1 MKKMNNT
8 ETIQGRIFNHTLSIK
23 QVKNK
28 ESANFGQDFINGTI
42 NVAIDED
49 GLSVIPVEYRFV
61 KKTTSKGAPNKTYT
75 TLMNIITDG
84 KTWETDGKDAATK
97 VKITASLGVN
107 DFVNKDNEITSYKI
121 NAGSFIDIVTKLPE
135 IDKERHSFTVDIL
148 MTKATLKEADGER
161 IKEDYLVIKGAVFDF
176 RGTLMPVELVVRN
189 KNGID
194 AFQSLE
200 PSNSNPVLNKVWGII
215 NFHSETETK
224 VEETLFG
231 EQNVTTYTKENKE
244 WLITG
249 ANPEPYD
256 FGDEAVLTVEEVQKA
271 SQEREVYLAEVRKKH
286 DDYINSLKT
295 PEPKSVDEQV
305 INADTIKKSG
315 FNF

>member
-1 MKKMNNT
+1 M
-8 ETIQGRIFNHTLSIK
+8 L
-23 QVKNK
+23 
-28 ESANFGQDFINGTI
+28 
-42 NVAIDED
+42 
-49 GLSVIPVEYRFV
+49 FV
-61 KKTTSKGAPNKTYT
+61 QERRGKD
-75 TLMNIITDG
+75 MNI
-84 KTWETDGKDAATK
+84 KTEKMKMIEAWEKCFK
-97 VKITASLGVN
+97 VN
-107 DFVNKDNEITSYKI
+107 
-121 NAGSFIDIVTKLPE
+121 
-135 IDKERHSFTVDIL
+135 
-148 MTKATLKEADGER
+148 LKEADGER